1 MGPLG
6 LLTVCARLNQ
16 IFGGVLSLHNN
27 TEWLLRSPNLTTCD
41 VFLWGYLKDRVFRTH
56 PECVLN
62 NMMQMLQMSK
72 NSNIKYNVGKIKP
85 KKVYQIA
92 KLD

>member
-56 PECVLN
+56 PECLNVL
-62 NMMQMLQMSK
+62 LER
-72 NSNIKYNVGKIKP
+72 IITECNV
-85 KKVYQIA
+85 
-92 KLD
+92 LTENRDS